1 MGIRTLMAKTMRYPV
16 SNGRGSRV
24 SDILIG
30 LAKGLKPYMGFV
42 GTLLGALITMVST
55 GLADRRQDKRERRQF
70 KEQEYLGVVDN
81 VHAIKEG
88 LRKIKAN
95 SVDQLYSRV
104 NGSREDSEA
113 LDRRGAQLVEE
124 LFRSI
129 REFDLRGD
137 RLRVYAPR
145 LVIDAYAK
153 MSESLWKYLETV
165 GESTRIDGRIRH
177 ADYVNELDLLRNQLD
192 DFLTAIRK
200 DLGYGRQ

>member
-1 MGIRTLMAKTMRYPV
+1 MAKTLRYPV
-16 SNGRGSRV
+16 SNGRGNRV

-88 LRKIKAN
+88 LRKLKAN

-113 LDRRGAQLVEE
+113 LDR
-124 LFRSI
+124 
-129 REFDLRGD
+129 
-137 RLRVYAPR
+137 
-145 LVIDAYAK
+145 
-153 MSESLWKYLETV
+153 
-165 GESTRIDGRIRH
+165 RIRH